1 MDVPVFSISP
11 NPTCMYLTASLR
23 EALVRFR
30 RAIAR
35 KQGLCC
41 ILGDNGMGKSS
52 LLRYLATGYEADTAC
67 NVSYFSDSRRFKTTF
82 EFLKL
87 ISADYDIGPKRSQT
101 AQMDAIEEFLGASH
115 EAGKTTLIFI
125 DEGQRLTLDTLELL
139 RALLNYETNTEKL
152 IQVVVSGQ
160 LELRD
165 RLLERRYKAF
175 RSRIVAPLLMERMTA
190 ADTQAMIEYR
200 LEAWGIEKD
209 LFLPQAV
216 DRIHELSE
224 GVPRSILYLCQHSYD
239 AAVDAGRA
247 QAEVA
252 DVELAGQRMAIV
264 APELSVSEAVV

>member
-1 MDVPVFSISP
+1 
-11 NPTCMYLTASLR
+11 MYLTGPLK

-52 LLRYLATGYEADTAC
+52 LLRFLATGYESDEAC
-67 NVSYFSDSRRFKTTF
+67 NVSYFSDTRRFKTTF

-87 ISADYDIGPKRSQT
+87 ISADFGIGPKRSQT
-101 AQMDAIEEFLGASH
+101 AQMDAIEEFLGSSH

-125 DEGQRLTLDTLELL
+125 DEGQRLNLDSLELV

-152 IQVVVSGQ
+152 VQVVISGQ

-175 RSRIVAPLLMERMTA
+175 KSRIVAPLLMERMTP
-190 ADTQAMIEYR
+190 ADTQAMIAFR
-200 LEAWGIEKD
+200 LDSWGIDKD
-209 LFLPQAV
+209 LFLPEAITK
-216 DRIHELSE
+216 IHDLSK
-224 GVPRSILYLCQHSYD
+224 GVPRDILYLCQHSYD
-239 AAVDAGRA
+239 AASDDGR
-247 QAEVA
+247 QRVEPH
-252 DVELAGQRMAIV
+252 DVELAAHRMQISE
-264 APELSVSEAVV
+264 PEPQGALSAVPE